1 MYCNLFG
8 DNPVPFATAPAASGP
23 RSCIDFFID
32 LIYGFSSMERPAFHL
47 ADFRRSELIVLSS
60 LEFDNSESWSQ
71 NDSRVLAVVGTTC
84 VDFTP
89 KQK

>member
-1 MYCNLFG
+1 MYRNLFG
-8 DNPVPFATAPAASGP
+8 DKSVPFATAPAASRP

-32 LIYGFSSMERPAFHL
+32 LICGFSSMERLAFRL
-47 ADFRRSELIVLSS
+47 VDFRRSELIVLSS

-71 NDSRVLAVVGTTC
+71 NDSRVLAVVGTIC
-84 VDFTP
+84 ADFTP